1 MYKYLNSLGF
11 VVCFPCCQQ
20 LDLALIVSP
29 YHDSMDPRCLFF
41 NPSWLTIAGV
51 APVVEASLAPVRHL
65 IVAFVIM
72 FIGPGISVDG

>member
-1 MYKYLNSLGF
+1 MVKYLNSLGF
-11 VVCFPCCQQ
+11 VVCFTCCHHCSCSG
-20 LDLALIVSP
+20 VSP

-65 IVAFVIM
+65 TVAFVIL